1 MYKKF
6 LVGLDGSEASRQ
18 AFEEALNF
26 VKETQAEV
34 LAISV
39 VPPQRELVS
48 SFSVFG
54 QIKDLIKKNYEKALN
69 EAKDLAEETGFK
81 IKTFLEEGTPHE
93 KIIEVAQK
101 EGCDLIVTGRRGLTS
116 FEKILLGSTAHKI
129 INESPIDV
137 LIVPRNTKINF
148 KKILAGTD
156 TSEYGNKAV
165 KKAGMIAKSYNG
177 DLGILSVI
185 KLPVEPI
192 IDLQEVLEILRKEL
206 ESHLAFLA
214 EDISKEGVKTEI
226 FVKFGEPYK
235 VVIETVKEI
244 GATAIVIGA
253 YSSASRKSLGSVG
266 EKIIAN
272 SICPVLIVKS

>member
-6 LVGLDGSEASRQ
+6 LVGLDGSDASKQ
-18 AFEEALNF
+18 ALEEALNF
-26 VKETQAEV
+26 AKETKAEV

-39 VPPQRELVS
+39 VPIQRELVS

-54 QIKDLIKKNYEKALN
+54 HIKDLIRKNYEKALE
-69 EAKDLAEETGFK
+69 EAKDIAEEVGFK
-81 IKTFLEEGTPHE
+81 IKTFLEEGNPHE

-116 FEKILLGSTAHKI
+116 FEKILLGSTAHRV
-129 INESPIDV
+129 INNSPIDV
-137 LIVPRNTKINF
+137 LIVPRNTKISL

-165 KKAGMIAKSYNG
+165 KKAGMIAKSYKG
-177 DLGILSVI
+177 DLGVLSVI
-185 KLPVEPI
+185 KLPIEPI
-192 IDLQEVLEILRKEL
+192 IDLQEILEILRKDL
-206 ESHLAFLA
+206 EAHLVSLT
-214 EDISKEGVKTEI
+214 EDVSKEGVKVEI

-235 VVIETVKEI
+235 VVIETAKEI
-244 GATAIVIGA
+244 EATAIVIGA
-253 YSSASRKSLGSVG
+253 YSSESQKSLGSVG

-272 SICPVLIVKS
+272 SSCPVLIVKS